1 MKLATTTGDFER
13 FGCSVSESIGHVADA
28 GFRCVDLNL
37 YREATPDSLTLSQNW
52 RKTVD
57 EWQRIADDRGVKFV
71 QCHSAGGNPL
81 LKDEKYELLLQAT
94 IRSIEICG
102 ILGIPNTVVH
112 SGWGENLSKEEYFK
126 QNLEFYRLLLPAMEK
141 NNVSVLIENSTKKNM
156 GDNYYFLTG
165 EEMAEF
171 LHMADHPLFG
181 ACWDTGHAN
190 CEGHQYEDIMAL
202 GDGLRAI
209 HFNDNSGRGD
219 EHVLPYCGTM
229 SVDAVMN
236 GLLDSGYKGY
246 FTFEADSTL
255 RPYKYWQGDR
265 RNFGKER
272 VTEAPLN
279 VQKTLERAMYE
290 IGEYILRA
298 YDCFEY

>member
-1 MKLATTTGDFER
+1 MKLATTTGDFAR
-13 FGCSVSESIGHVADA
+13 YGCSVSESIGHVADA
-28 GFRCVDLNL
+28 GFRCVDLSL
-37 YREATPDSLTLSQNW
+37 YQEATPNAVTLSENW

-57 EWQRIADDRGVKFV
+57 EWQKIASDRGVKFV

-112 SGWGENLSKEEYFK
+112 SGWGEGLSKEEYFK

-171 LHMADHPLFG
+171 LHMAAHPLFG

-190 CEGHQYEDIMAL
+190 CEGHQYEDIIAL

-229 SVDAVMN
+229 SVDAIMN

-265 RNFGKER
+265 RSFGKER